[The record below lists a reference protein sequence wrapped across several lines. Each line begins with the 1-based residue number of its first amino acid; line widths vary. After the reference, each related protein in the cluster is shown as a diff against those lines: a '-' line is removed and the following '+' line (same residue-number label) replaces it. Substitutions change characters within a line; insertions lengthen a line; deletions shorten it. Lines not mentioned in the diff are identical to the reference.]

1 MEDNKKDNTSILSN
15 KENAVPEKPSYEQL
29 KYWLDK
35 AISDN
40 KNLVGQLNEVT
51 HILNF
56 LPYLFKVVEMHK
68 NFTPDFVGQCKTAI
82 VSILTPVKKSDTTS
96 ETLSN
101 SEDTEKNKGE

>member
-1 MEDNKKDNTSILSN
+1 MEDNKKVNMSVVSKNENNT
-15 KENAVPEKPSYEQL
+15 PEKPSYEQL

-56 LPYLFKVVEMHK
+56 LPYLFKVVEMK
-68 NFTPDFVGQCKTAI
+68 NEFNPEFIYQCK
-82 VSILTPVKKSDTTS
+82 VSITNILTPVKKPQTA
-96 ETLSN
+96 EEQIN
-101 SEDTEKNKGE
+101 NEGTEAKKGE

>member
-1 MEDNKKDNTSILSN
+1 MEDNKKDNTYVLSN
-15 KENAVPEKPSYEQL
+15 KENVPEKPSYEQL

-51 HILNF
+51 HVLNF
-56 LPYLFKVVEMHK
+56 LPYLFKVVELHK
-68 NFTPDFVGQCKTAI
+68 DFTPDFVEQCKTAI

-101 SEDTEKNKGE
+101 SEDTEKNKEE

>member
-1 MEDNKKDNTSILSN
+1 MEDNKNDKMHVLPK
-15 KENAVPEKPSYEQL
+15 KETAAPEQPSYEQL

-56 LPYLFKVVEMHK
+56 LPYLFKVVEMK
-68 NFTPDFVGQCKTAI
+68 DEFNPEFIYQCKASITN
-82 VSILTPVKKSDTTS
+82 ILTPVKKPQTA
-96 ETLSN
+96 EEQIN
-101 SEDTEKNKGE
+101 NEGTEAKKGE

>member
-1 MEDNKKDNTSILSN
+1 MEDNKKDNTSVLSN
-15 KENAVPEKPSYEQL
+15 RENAVPEKPSYEQL

-56 LPYLFKVVEMHK
+56 LPYLFKVIEMK
-68 NFTPDFVGQCKTAI
+68 DDFTLDFVAQCKTAI
-82 VSILTPVKKSDTTS
+82 TSILTPVKKPDTTS
-96 ETLSN
+96 GTLLDEN
-101 SEDTEKNKGE
+101 TEENKED

>member
-1 MEDNKKDNTSILSN
+1 MEDNKNGKMHVLSN
-15 KENAVPEKPSYEQL
+15 KETAVPEQPSYEQL

-56 LPYLFKVVEMHK
+56 LPYLFKVVEMK
-68 NFTPDFVGQCKTAI
+68 NDFNSDFVDQCKINIT
-82 VSILTPVKKSDTTS
+82 SILTPVKKPQTA
-96 ETLSN
+96 EEQIN
-101 SEDTEKNKGE
+101 NEGTEEKKGE